1 MATATPQLQQ
11 SPSVAKMLE
20 GASGTRN
27 ASFDFVM
34 KAYFER
40 DDELVTLMK
49 RFERVYGPMEMV
61 HFGQR
66 ARVGVALT
74 LRRTLASRVGFSR
87 SANLHIVTDC
97 DLPPSLVRLLGRA
110 RQLADG
116 ARELLLGR
124 PRRTC
129 LERIY
134 DVTVQ
139 ILCQAEL
146 QPPGTA
152 PSDEAVSAIAAEF
165 DEIDRYYQPH
175 ARVKL
180 LLNYLLGMI
189 SGAGLM
195 ALFGYLLQAWTE
207 TLGDRPAL
215 YTAFVAGGI
224 GAVVSAMV
232 RISTKGFELPQ
243 EMGRLR
249 TSFAGAFRP
258 VIGCIFAVLVFAFL
272 ASGLSTSLGLP
283 PDTQQRIYFVL
294 VIGFL
299 SGFSERFAKD
309 ILVKAEGT
317 ITGTSGETDAERP
330 ATSVAAVA
338 PAATPSRPHK
348 ANGKKSTNLR
358 KTKSVASAPPA
369 RRGLNK
375 TN

>member
-1 MATATPQLQQ
+1 MATATPQLRQ

-40 DDELVTLMK
+40 DAELVTLMR
-49 RFERVYGPMEMV
+49 RFEAVYGPMEMV
-61 HFGQR
+61 HFGER

-139 ILCQAEL
+139 ILCQSEL
-146 QPPGTA
+146 QPPGTG

-215 YTAFVAGGI
+215 YTAFVAGGV

-283 PDTQQRIYFVL
+283 TDTQQRIYFVL

-317 ITGTSGETDAERP
+317 ITGTSGEIDTERP
-330 ATSVAAVA
+330 ATSVGAISP
-338 PAATPSRPHK
+338 PATQGRPHK
-348 ANGKKSTNLR
+348 ANGKNSTNLR

-369 RRGLNK
+369 RRGPNK
-375 TN
+375 TH

>member
-1 MATATPQLQQ
+1 MATATPQLHK

-20 GASGTRN
+20 GASGTKN

-34 KAYFER
+34 KAYFEK
-40 DDELVTLMK
+40 DAELVTLMK
-49 RFERVYGPMEMV
+49 RFEGVYGPMEMV
-61 HFGQR
+61 HFGER

-74 LRRTLASRVGFSR
+74 LRKTLASRVGFSR

-146 QPPGTA
+146 QPPRTA

-189 SGAGLM
+189 TGAGLM
-195 ALFGYLLQAWTE
+195 ALFGYILQAWTE

-215 YTAFVAGGI
+215 YTAFVAGGV

-317 ITGTSGETDAERP
+317 ITGPAEDAEIERSVS
-330 ATSVAAVA
+330 SVALTPPA
-338 PAATPSRPHK
+338 PQSRPHK
-348 ANGKKSTNLR
+348 TNGKKSTNLR
-358 KTKSVASAPPA
+358 KTKSVAGAPPA
-369 RRGLNK
+369 RTAPNK
-375 TN
+375 SH

>member
-1 MATATPQLQQ
+1 M
-11 SPSVAKMLE
+11 VE
-20 GASGTRN
+20 GASGTKS
-27 ASFDFVM
+27 ASFDFIL
-34 KAYFER
+34 KAYFEEGA
-40 DDELVTLMK
+40 ELPTLMK
-49 RFERVYGPMEMV
+49 RFEGVYGPMEMV
-61 HFGQR
+61 HFNECAR
-66 ARVGVALT
+66 AGVALT
-74 LRRTLASRVGFSR
+74 LRRTLTSRIGFSR
-87 SANLHIVTDC
+87 QANLHIVTDC
-97 DLPPSLVRLLGRA
+97 DLHPSLVRLLGRA

-139 ILCQAEL
+139 ILCQADL
-146 QPPGTA
+146 QPPRTPPSRETITA
-152 PSDEAVSAIAAEF
+152 LAAEF

-189 SGAGLM
+189 GGAGLM
-195 ALFGYLLQAWTE
+195 ALLGYLLQAWTE

-215 YTAFVAGGI
+215 YTAFVAGGV

-249 TSFAGAFRP
+249 TGFAGAFRP

-283 PDTQQRIYFVL
+283 PDSQQRIYFVL

-299 SGFSERFAKD
+299 SGFSERLAKD

-317 ITGTSGETDAERP
+317 ITSSGSEGETEESGVSALDVSSEIEGRP
-330 ATSVAAVA
+330 QKT
-338 PAATPSRPHK
+338 
-348 ANGKKSTNLR
+348 NGRKSHLR
-358 KTKSVASAPPA
+358 KTRNVAKAPPRA
-369 RRGLNK
+369 KGPGRTR
-375 TN
+375 

>member
-11 SPSVAKMLE
+11 SPSVSKMLE

-34 KAYFER
+34 KAYFEQ
-40 DDELVTLMK
+40 DAELVTLMK

-61 HFGQR
+61 HFGRR

-74 LRRTLASRVGFSR
+74 LRRTLASRMGFSR
-87 SANLHIVTDC
+87 SANLHIVTDH
-97 DLPPSLVRLLGRA
+97 DLPPSLVGLLGRA

-152 PSDEAVSAIAAEF
+152 PSDEAIGAITAEF

-175 ARVKL
+175 ARMKL

-189 SGAGLM
+189 AGAGVM
-195 ALFGYLLQAWTE
+195 ALLGYLLQAWTA

-215 YTAFVAGGI
+215 YTAFVAGGV

-232 RISTKGFELPQ
+232 RISSKGFELPQ

-317 ITGTSGETDAERP
+317 ITGTPGETDIESP
-330 ATSVAAVA
+330 AT
-338 PAATPSRPHK
+338 PAAAIAPPVNQSRPHK

-369 RRGLNK
+369 RRGPNK
-375 TN
+375 TH